1 MDQAFSVQAGVIARN
16 VFDNPSELIEIL
28 DSMGRAGG
36 EAEQLR
42 KQQKVSRV
50 DCEAYQ
56 LDEAAQWKDWV
67 SMLGIRVKGLRSWAS
82 LLCESC
88 QSS

>member
-50 DCEAYQ
+50 DCEAY
-56 LDEAAQWKDWV
+56 
-67 SMLGIRVKGLRSWAS
+67 
-82 LLCESC
+82 
-88 QSS
+88 